1 MAGETPFGAV
11 NIRII
16 KFETRHTVKNGE
28 DKVEDWVQWC
38 GPGNAD
44 RAVNIQRMHD
54 ILRAKPE
61 DKVPWAKRQVIEPI
75 YQAWKTGQELPETG
89 TPLGAWPGL
98 QPDQA
103 EVFKMAGVR
112 TVEAVR
118 DLTEGELTRIKLP
131 NLRGLKQMAERFL
144 AAKDSGKVAGRL
156 EGLENENAALKEQLA
171 ELIAA
176 VKADREDEP
185 KRGPGRPRKEM
196 AA

>member
-11 NIRII
+11 NIRIM
-16 KFETRHTVKNGE
+16 KFETRHTVKSNGE
-28 DKVEDWVQWC
+28 DKVEDWVHFC
-38 GPGNAD
+38 SPGNAD

-75 YQAWKTGQELPETG
+75 YQAWKAGQELPESG

-118 DLTEGELTRIKLP
+118 DMTEGELTRIRLP

-144 AAKDSGKVAGRL
+144 AAKDDSKVTVA
-156 EGLENENAALKEQLA
+156 LA
-171 ELIAA
+171 E
-176 VKADREDEP
+176 KDREIAELKAQMEELVSLVKSDPEIQ